1 MATNGS
7 TTIDFTMIGECLAVA
22 RRNCSTLAKHGL
34 DLLFL
39 VDDLFAPFLSEAISE
54 HISTLEGIL
63 KTSSDEDD
71 FMDSNQPGTI
81 SLSLLTFIDIV
92 GGVTKSAAVFSK
104 LVTQLLNDLQP
115 VMIDA
120 YSELIVSRIAGFV
133 EHYATSLLQA
143 SYPPDLSIIAFLGIV
158 NDCDYVSHKV
168 LPQVTTQLSDL
179 FRRSFSD
186 LNRLYARLDGKR
198 FVED

>member
-1 MATNGS
+1 
-7 TTIDFTMIGECLAVA
+7 MIGECLAVA
-22 RRNCSTLAKHGL
+22 RRNCSSLAKHGL

-39 VDDLFAPFLSEAISE
+39 VDDLFAPSLNEAISE
-54 HISTLEGIL
+54 HVAILEGIL
-63 KTSSDEDD
+63 KSSSDEDD
-71 FMDSNQPGTI
+71 FMDSNQPGI
-81 SLSLLTFIDIV
+81 VSLSSLSVDFV

-143 SYPPDLSIIAFLGIV
+143 SYPTDLSIIAFLGIV
-158 NDCDYVSHKV
+158 NDCDFVSHKV
-168 LPQVTTQLSDL
+168 LPQITTQLGDL

-186 LNRLYARLDGKR
+186 LNRLYARLDGMN
-198 FVED
+198 